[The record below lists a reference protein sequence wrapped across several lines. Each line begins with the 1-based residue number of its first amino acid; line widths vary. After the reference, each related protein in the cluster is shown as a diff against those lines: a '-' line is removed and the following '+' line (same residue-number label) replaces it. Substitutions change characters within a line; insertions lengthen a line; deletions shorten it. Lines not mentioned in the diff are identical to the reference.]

1 MPPKSTKLK
10 ASGFSSNCKANPIPK
25 ARLPKH
31 PHYLVVDTTLPSH
44 IFSNRSLFTTYV
56 PLHRLHR
63 TVFDTDIIIEGIGDI
78 EVRIVVSGKSILF
91 RLRDSWHVPSSSH
104 HFLSA
109 LHTISLG
116 NQIMIAG
123 CSPQLIFSHSKC
135 LVELTFPKYMLFT
148 RINSLIALEFDIPLL
163 SPRPASPSTHP
174 TVAPAILS
182 LQASTYYPFAGLA
195 AFNRKFLPT
204 SQQVSESFP
213 GNHAATHPSATGN
226 MSVKKHADIL
236 PDTNQGV
243 VLHGGAHKLPVVDID
258 DQLMLV
264 DGTVTCIVNGDAEEQ
279 VANLYGGEPINQRL
293 LETNSESRALASLNL
308 SLNFLDLRID
318 NNFLV
323 HLFTPWAS
331 SLPTSSLSR

>member
-1 MPPKSTKLK
+1 
-10 ASGFSSNCKANPIPK
+10 
-25 ARLPKH
+25 
-31 PHYLVVDTTLPSH
+31 
-44 IFSNRSLFTTYV
+44 
-56 PLHRLHR
+56 
-63 TVFDTDIIIEGIGDI
+63 
-78 EVRIVVSGKSILF
+78 
-91 RLRDSWHVPSSSH
+91 
-104 HFLSA
+104 
-109 LHTISLG
+109 
-116 NQIMIAG
+116 MIAG
-123 CSPQLIFSHSKC
+123 LSPRLIFSHSKH
-135 LVELTFPKYMLFT
+135 LVEPTFPKYMPFT
-148 RINSLIALEFDIPLL
+148 HINSLIALEFDIPLL

-182 LQASTYYPFAGLA
+182 LQASTSYPFAGLA
-195 AFNRKFLPT
+195 TFNGKFLPT
-204 SQQVSESFP
+204 SHWQQVSESFP

-236 PDTNQGV
+236 PDMNQGV

-264 DGTVTCIVNGDAEEQ
+264 DGTVTCIVNEDAEEQ
-279 VANLYGGEPINQRL
+279 AANLYGGEPWAINQRW

-331 SLPTSSLSR
+331 SLPTSSLSQ